1 MSLTQAHSAALT
13 TWLARA
19 AMRQHD
25 RTNIAKSDEFIGV
38 PSDPRPRLGCATCP
52 DTIMWRRTAGTS
64 SPISGSPCS
73 SPCCCGSSRVHRSR
87 STSRSRRSRRWS
99 ECPADDEDRL
109 IWAFETSQALIAAA
123 VCRGV
128 VPSVERT
135 RDQHADHRTLSIAEQ
150 RQIVA
155 LSEQPL
161 DLPPRVRDVVDAMAR
176 DAPAPGQLRAL
187 RCSPLVSAEP
197 LPERDRKTDGA

>member
-1 MSLTQAHSAALT
+1 MPGHHHVAQDG
-13 TWLARA
+13 W
-19 AMRQHD
+19 
-25 RTNIAKSDEFIGV
+25 DEFAHQRV
-38 PSDPRPRLGCATCP
+38 TLLVAVLLRVVASPPVAFDLAVETLATL
-52 DTIMWRRTAGTS
+52 R
-64 SPISGSPCS
+64 
-73 SPCCCGSSRVHRSR
+73 
-87 STSRSRRSRRWS
+87 RRWS

-197 LPERDRKTDGA
+197 LPECDRKTDGA